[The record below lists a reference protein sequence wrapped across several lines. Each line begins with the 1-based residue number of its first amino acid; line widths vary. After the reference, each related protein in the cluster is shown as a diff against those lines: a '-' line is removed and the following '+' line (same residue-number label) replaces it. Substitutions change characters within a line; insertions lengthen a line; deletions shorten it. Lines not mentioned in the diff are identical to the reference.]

1 MLHSGSFCSGLKFSC
16 KRTAGAKLFSK
27 RSEITT
33 TILLHDANE
42 RVFSNK
48 NYASRMLRRNAFIL
62 LCNNTVARIFS
73 KHCNFERRK
82 HLRVCLSNHSISCR
96 FSHPDF
102 PKRPRNGAV
111 LSFVKVLKHT
121 TLSVSHENFLPR
133 PFLFFLNPKLP
144 AICPVSA
151 RRIPGLRKY
160 LPGSACIVRKSGR
173 LLQYHQQQQHTAA
186 FSGLCRAMDA
196 EQR

>member
-1 MLHSGSFCSGLKFSC
+1 MLCINAS
-16 KRTAGAKLFSK
+16 
-27 RSEITT
+27 
-33 TILLHDANE
+33 LLPRH
-42 RVFSNK
+42 K
-48 NYASRMLRRNAFIL
+48 
-62 LCNNTVARIFS
+62 TVARVFS

-82 HLRVCLSNHSISCR
+82 HLRVCLSNQSTSCR

-121 TLSVSHENFLPR
+121 TLSVFHENFLPR

-173 LLQYHQQQQHTAA
+173 LLQYYQQQQHTAA
-186 FSGLCRAMDA
+186 FSRLRRAMDA